1 MYIFFCLLSVETNQ
15 GICNSVTRYR
25 KLLRSKKTLL
35 QPEFYELTARRR
47 FWKELC
53 SHYIHFSFSLMAKNQ
68 NSEVGVARQQD
79 LVLCPSNSKQEEPQL
94 LCYKQANKTGRRILC
109 LAVKQNNPSGRAASN
124 SAVITWFCPAVIAV
138 AVCRKWHLVA
148 EPHIPRQDGA
158 ALGCWGLFVSR
169 LGLPWNKYITFMQQK
184 HPWAVSHSSWC

>member
-1 MYIFFCLLSVETNQ
+1 MNWHMYIFFCLLSVETNQ

-25 KLLRSKKTLL
+25 KLLRSKETLL

-79 LVLCPSNSKQEEPQL
+79 LVLCPSNSKQEDPQL
-94 LCYKQANKTGRRILC
+94 LFTNKQIKLEEGFCVWQLNRIIPQAEQQVTLQSLPGSVLLWLLC
-109 LAVKQNNPSGRAASN
+109 LFAGSG
-124 SAVITWFCPAVIAV
+124 I
-138 AVCRKWHLVA
+138 
-148 EPHIPRQDGA
+148 
-158 ALGCWGLFVSR
+158 
-169 LGLPWNKYITFMQQK
+169 
-184 HPWAVSHSSWC
+184 